1 MAKSELERLVSLGL
15 ISAWEASKVRRGSK
29 DNSHVDTRNYLS
41 GGRGDDTDRG
51 GHDGHS
57 DVRLMDHIDAP
68 EFQRPKPGFVSDP
81 KQQSA
86 NFPTGQGHI
95 DQRKPAGGSWERPR
109 KPDASGRWSD
119 TLSVSRARKSSA
131 DEYWSNDWFGDQSGN
146 KRQKR

>member
-41 GGRGDDTDRG
+41 GGRGDDADVG
-51 GHDGHS
+51 GHDGS
-57 DVRLMDHIDAP
+57 IVTTDAIDER
-68 EFQRPKPGFVSDP
+68 EFQRPKKGAGFDDP
-81 KQQSA
+81 KQQNA

-95 DQRKPAGGSWERPR
+95 DQRKPAGGNWERLR
-109 KPDASGRWSD
+109 KPESWSERS
-119 TLSVSRARKSSA
+119 LSVARAKRSSA

-146 KRQKR
+146 KRQER